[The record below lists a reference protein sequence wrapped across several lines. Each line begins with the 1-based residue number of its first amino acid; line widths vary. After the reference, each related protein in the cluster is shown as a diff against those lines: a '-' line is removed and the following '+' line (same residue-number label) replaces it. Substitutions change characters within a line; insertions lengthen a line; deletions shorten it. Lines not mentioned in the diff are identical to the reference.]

1 MRLEGK
7 VALITGGASGF
18 GRATA
23 LRFAEEGARVAIAD
37 LDEDWG
43 KRALAEIEARGTA
56 GLLCIGDISLAEG
69 AGRAVAQTVERF
81 GGLDVLVNNAG
92 IAQGARAES
101 WNMPEDMWDRVL
113 RVNLKSVYLC
123 SRAAIP
129 NMLAV
134 GKGAIVNVASIAASS
149 AVGGVAY
156 GASKGGVL
164 SYTRQAAIDLAPR
177 GVRVNAVSPG
187 YMNTPMVT
195 GERRGVSPAE
205 QQARLDEMSQYAPI
219 GRHGEADDIA
229 NAIVYLASDEARY
242 VTGQELVVDGGYLV
256 RRPAQG
262 PGEPGRGHA

>member
-1 MRLEGK
+1 MRLQGRI
-7 VALITGGASGF
+7 ALITGGASGF

-43 KRALAEIEARGTA
+43 KRALGEIEARGA
-56 GLLCIGDISLAEG
+56 QGLLVIGDIATAEG
-69 AGRAVAQTVERF
+69 AQRAVDRTVERF

-92 IAQGARAES
+92 IAQTARAES
-101 WNMPEDMWDRVL
+101 WNMPEELWDRVL

-129 NMLAV
+129 HMLAK
-134 GKGAIVNVASIAASS
+134 GRGAIVNVASIAVNS

-164 SYTRQAAIDLAPR
+164 SYTRHAAVDLASR

-195 GERRGVSPAE
+195 GERRGASPSD
-205 QQARLDEMSQYAPI
+205 QRRRLEEMSHYAPM

-256 RRPAQG
+256 RRPTA
-262 PGEPGRGHA
+262 RTD

>member
-1 MRLEGK
+1 MRLRDRI
-7 VALITGGASGF
+7 ALITGGASGF

-43 KRALAEIEARGTA
+43 KQTLARLEAA
-56 GLLCIGDISLAEG
+56 GNAGELIVGDIATTEG
-69 AGRAVAQTVERF
+69 AQRAVARTVERF
-81 GGLDVLVNNAG
+81 GGIDVLVNNAG
-92 IAQGARAES
+92 IARGARADS
-101 WNMPEDMWDRVL
+101 WNMPEEMWDLVL

-129 NMLAV
+129 HMLAQ
-134 GKGAIVNVASIAASS
+134 GRGAIVNVASISASS

-164 SYTRQAAIDLAPR
+164 SYTRHAAIDLAKR

-187 YMNTPMVT
+187 FMKTPMAT
-195 GERRGVSPAE
+195 GERRGTSAAE
-205 QQARLDEMSQYAPI
+205 QQTRMDRFSEMAPV

-256 RRPAQG
+256 R
-262 PGEPGRGHA
+262 